1 MTNIKNYRNEFI
13 LLSVFIIVNVVM
25 YLFSIDPSAPLSVG
39 ADAGQYLRPAR
50 SLVDY
55 GEFAMNPPGWTPE
68 MGESRSFTFGTP
80 LYSILLA
87 VPYYFFGQG
96 EMFYASVIIIQ
107 CSLLYLT
114 GWISRLFLPFF
125 NSKRILLIHS
135 LVIFNPNSLTTAHLI
150 QSETL
155 FALFLVIT
163 LLYIFKYIK
172 HNSISSL
179 IVVGVLVGLLALI
192 RPAGLYLIYIIP
204 IILIAIQIFRRIT
217 DKSSDAVHTQMV
229 NSVVLILVAFLVISP
244 WYIRNYV
251 NTGQVFFTS
260 NSGYYLKANH
270 LELLRRGT
278 GNRTEKEIIEII
290 DSEQLEYFRNN
301 GVSTSCLYDERN
313 IDCSKYVFTASLT
326 GIFNEPIES
335 HIKALLFSWT
345 NLYFTGGASNFRN
358 YVGVDGNSLI
368 VDFHREE
375 FQGLDTVIKLIK
387 GMDATYFLI
396 FIIFTSFSVITRLV
410 GLVGF
415 YKSVKNPENIP
426 YIIAIVGIL
435 AIFTAMYLYLGQS
448 RFRVPLEP
456 ILMLLTVLA
465 FSKKK

>member
-290 DSEQLEYFRNN
+290 DSEHLEYFRNN

-313 IDCSKYVFTASLT
+313 IDCSKYVATASLT

-335 HIKALLFSWT
+335 TK
-345 NLYFTGGASNFRN
+345 
-358 YVGVDGNSLI
+358 YV
-368 VDFHREE
+368 
-375 FQGLDTVIKLIK
+375 
-387 GMDATYFLI
+387 Y
-396 FIIFTSFSVITRLV
+396 
-410 GLVGF
+410 
-415 YKSVKNPENIP
+415 Y
-426 YIIAIVGIL
+426 
-435 AIFTAMYLYLGQS
+435 
-448 RFRVPLEP
+448 
-456 ILMLLTVLA
+456 
-465 FSKKK
+465 